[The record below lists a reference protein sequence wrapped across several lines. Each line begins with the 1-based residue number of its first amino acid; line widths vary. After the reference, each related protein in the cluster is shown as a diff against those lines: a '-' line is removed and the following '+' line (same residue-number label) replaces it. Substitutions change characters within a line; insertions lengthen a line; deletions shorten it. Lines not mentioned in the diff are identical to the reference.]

1 MREGVELAL
10 RIGQHAR
17 AEALLLRAE
26 KRLEEEGERAEGW
39 LLSGLSDCRLGQ
51 GDLRG
56 AIAYLARA
64 VEVADEGEIEELCR
78 ELARLASGPE
88 GDPQVAWLAYER
100 LIERRGLELSLIE
113 PLLELHVRA
122 GNRER
127 LEELATRVSR
137 EAASA
142 TERVTAN
149 MALAMFLIDSEG
161 DARGAVPV
169 LRAVLQDDP
178 ARSEARALLSS
189 IYQQQGMH
197 DELADLLQEQF
208 DRARDEQNL
217 EAIADIGLQIGG
229 LYGDRRREASIDAY
243 RAALEWAPR
252 HVGLLRALLAR
263 LGDEAEPRERAEVLA
278 ALLAAEEGPDA
289 AARALEL
296 HSAWQRLDEPQSA
309 QGALEQGLAR
319 DPDNVQV
326 RELLEASYA
335 GNEQW
340 RPLAELFE
348 RDAARIGGGP
358 AAVGRLKNAATLYRE
373 QLDDLGAASGA
384 LRKAL
389 EIVPDDLS
397 LSGELARNLA
407 AAGRHAETIADLTRL
422 LEGHPA
428 ADTVR
433 VDLLRVRAELFLAIE
448 ELAQGVSD
456 LEEAYSIA
464 PSEVR
469 ARLTDALERQKSAA
483 FTEGAPERERACVSK
498 LVALHDEAGQAQLA
512 RDVLGE
518 WVEQDPQDIESLR
531 ELLARDQAAARHE
544 DVITSCT
551 RLLRIEPAQARAR
564 TAMTMA
570 DSAQQL
576 GRPELARE
584 GLEHV
589 YEADSSNAE
598 LRGRL
603 RALYEALGER
613 AALAAL
619 LLADAAD
626 KPKAERPELLQRAAQ
641 LYLEIGDAEAALGPL
656 KEASKLDPEGFA
668 TQLLMADLNIQLG
681 RYAQADDT
689 LEAAIAVY
697 KKRRTPELGVLYQR
711 KGRLSAAQ
719 GDVAEQIRWL
729 NQAMEADRKSG
740 EIAADLADVAMNAG
754 DYDTAMKALR
764 MLTMMDD
771 PSPMSRAVAF
781 LRQAQ
786 IAYLRGDPRRAQHW
800 ARKAKS
806 LDDGNSEVDQFLAE
820 IGAA

>member
-1 MREGVELAL
+1 
-10 RIGQHAR
+10 
-17 AEALLLRAE
+17 
-26 KRLEEEGERAEGW
+26 
-39 LLSGLSDCRLGQ
+39 
-51 GDLRG
+51 
-56 AIAYLARA
+56 
-64 VEVADEGEIEELCR
+64 
-78 ELARLASGPE
+78 
-88 GDPQVAWLAYER
+88 
-100 LIERRGLELSLIE
+100 
-113 PLLELHVRA
+113 
-122 GNRER
+122 
-127 LEELATRVSR
+127 
-137 EAASA
+137 
-142 TERVTAN
+142 
-149 MALAMFLIDSEG
+149 
-161 DARGAVPV
+161 
-169 LRAVLQDDP
+169 
-178 ARSEARALLSS
+178 
-189 IYQQQGMH
+189 
-197 DELADLLQEQF
+197 
-208 DRARDEQNL
+208 
-217 EAIADIGLQIGG
+217 
-229 LYGDRRREASIDAY
+229 
-243 RAALEWAPR
+243 
-252 HVGLLRALLAR
+252 
-263 LGDEAEPRERAEVLA
+263 
-278 ALLAAEEGPDA
+278 
-289 AARALEL
+289 
-296 HSAWQRLDEPQSA
+296 
-309 QGALEQGLAR
+309 
-319 DPDNVQV
+319 
-326 RELLEASYA
+326 
-335 GNEQW
+335 
-340 RPLAELFE
+340 
-348 RDAARIGGGP
+348 
-358 AAVGRLKNAATLYRE
+358 
-373 QLDDLGAASGA
+373 
-384 LRKAL
+384 
-389 EIVPDDLS
+389 
-397 LSGELARNLA
+397 
-407 AAGRHAETIADLTRL
+407 LTRL

-469 ARLTDALERQKSAA
+469 ARQTDALERQKSAA

-656 KEASKLDPEGFA
+656 KEAAKLDPEGFA